1 MTHYQESLNQL
12 IEAIENH
19 SSIKDFKAISQNSQF
34 LEKYK
39 KDAYLMK
46 FNQQNALLFNK
57 FEKTNAA
64 KQSEMEARKLQDSLE
79 NQLLID
85 DYRQKMQD
93 ASDLIQYVTKTI
105 EEKINKE
112 MKDDRT

>member
-1 MTHYQESLNQL
+1 MIHYQESLKQL
-12 IEAIENH
+12 IEAVENH
-19 SSIKDFKAISQNSQF
+19 SSIKDFKAISQNNQF

-39 KDAYLMK
+39 NDAYLMK
-46 FNQQNALLFNK
+46 LNQQNALLFEK

-64 KQSEMEARKLQDSLE
+64 KQSNIQARKLQDSLE
-79 NQLLID
+79 DQPLIN

-112 MKDDRT
+112 IKDDRA

>member
-19 SSIKDFKAISQNSQF
+19 SSVKDFKAINQNTQF

-39 KDAYLMK
+39 NDAYLMK
-46 FNQQNALLFNK
+46 LNQQNALLFDR
-57 FEKTNAA
+57 FEKCNAA
-64 KQSEMEARKLQDSLE
+64 KQSDREARKMQDSLE
-79 NQLLID
+79 DQPLID

-105 EEKINKE
+105 EDKINKE
-112 MKDDRT
+112 IKDDRA